1 MGRLIVVSGPS
12 GAGKGTIIDR
22 VLERMENVK
31 LSVSC
36 TTREPR
42 PGEVEGVNYY
52 YITKEEFERR
62 IEAGMFLEY
71 ESFFDNYYG
80 TPVDKVHEELSKGN
94 HIILEIDVKG
104 GMNVKRME
112 PDSLLIFIAPPDLEE
127 LKRRL
132 VGRGMETPE
141 QIIQRTMRAEIEM
154 QYMDQYDHVIVND
167 DLDKAV
173 EEMIALISE

>member
-1 MGRLIVVSGPS
+1 
-12 GAGKGTIIDR
+12 
-22 VLERMENVK
+22 
-31 LSVSC
+31 
-36 TTREPR
+36 
-42 PGEVEGVNYY
+42 
-52 YITKEEFERR
+52 
-62 IEAGMFLEY
+62 MFLEY

-132 VGRGMETPE
+132 VGRGTETPE